1 MWPET
6 QYTTPGFTLADA
18 LTRLAQH
25 IEQVP
30 GLLKAVP
37 VSALQQARQPG
48 KWSRQEIVGHL
59 CDSAL
64 NNLRRF
70 TEAQFA
76 PQPYRIQAYAQ
87 DALVQVNG
95 YGQMPVEE
103 LLALWQALN
112 RQILR
117 VTRSIP
123 SDKLTNLIAFPNSDQ
138 VHTLSWLIEDYVAH
152 LEHHLDQLR

>member
-6 QYTTPGFTLADA
+6 QYAPPGMTLADA

-25 IEQVP
+25 IEQLP
-30 GLLKAVP
+30 LQL
-37 VSALQQARQPG
+37 SALSINELQQSLQPG

-70 TEAQFA
+70 TEAQFS
-76 PQPYRIQAYAQ
+76 PQPYRIQSYAQ
-87 DALVQVNG
+87 DDLVRVNG
-95 YGQMPVEE
+95 YGQMPTAE

-117 VTRSIP
+117 VCQTIP
-123 SDKLTNLIAFPNSDQ
+123 AEKLTNPIGFPGTEHVRS
-138 VHTLSWLIEDYVAH
+138 LAWLIEDYVAH
-152 LEHHLDQLR
+152 LEHHLAQLR